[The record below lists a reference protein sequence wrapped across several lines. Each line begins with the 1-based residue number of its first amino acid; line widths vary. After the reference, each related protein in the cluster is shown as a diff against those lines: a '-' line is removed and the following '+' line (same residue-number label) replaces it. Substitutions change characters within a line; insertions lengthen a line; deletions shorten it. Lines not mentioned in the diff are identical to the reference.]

1 MSAISKSLGR
11 TVKTNI
17 ILYTTD
23 NQGRDGY
30 ITYNNGGF
38 WKDNIKQIRIKSS
51 FPRYINNTFH
61 SLHRDVP
68 SFNYYSDGRGRDTY
82 VLKDNAGLTKEF
94 HSLANGQILSKY
106 LRKNNGFS
114 FNQKLNNHK
123 LFLTPSDKENY
134 LKNYQIQKNVVS
146 RLYNQCLEKFKNKMK
161 VESSPF
167 EDSFNSLKMKD
178 NYLSKIKRKKL
189 LKYAINAKI
198 NQNLKF
204 KLNKTDN
211 YFFNS
216 NKNQETTFGN
226 LKNNYF
232 INYKVNKYDKGNNSL
247 KNIDVKNTFNCLS
260 SGNWNPLISKYDN
273 INDYSYSNKKMNTL
287 SNVINSKKKIIE
299 KNKTNDSFLDE
310 IKRNK
315 TMKIETFKE
324 RPKSYRKLFQKKQ
337 IFNNYKPFLVDDF

>member
-38 WKDNIKQIRIKSS
+38 WKDSIKQIRIKSS
-51 FPRYINNTFH
+51 FPRYINKTFH
-61 SLHRDVP
+61 SLRRDVP

-94 HSLANGQILSKY
+94 NSLANGQILSKY
-106 LRKNNGFS
+106 LRKNNDFS
-114 FNQKLNNHK
+114 FNQKLNNRK
-123 LFLTPSDKENY
+123 LFLTPSD
-134 LKNYQIQKNVVS
+134 
-146 RLYNQCLEKFKNKMK
+146 
-161 VESSPF
+161 
-167 EDSFNSLKMKD
+167 NSLKMKD

-189 LKYAINAKI
+189 LKYAINGKI

-216 NKNQETTFGN
+216 SKNQETTFEN

-273 INDYSYSNKKMNTL
+273 NNDYSYSNKKMNTL

-324 RPKSYRKLFQKKQ
+324 RPKSYRKLFQRKQ